1 MEQNEVITLEDRGF
15 IEVKGAEAK
24 DFLQN
29 IVTNDIEKATVS
41 STLFSS
47 ILTPQGKYLFEFFV
61 LKLNDGYLL
70 ECEKKSTIEII
81 KLLNF
86 YKLRSK
92 IDLIDSSEKYVAAVI
107 SLEKFK
113 EINNSNL
120 SKGNT
125 VSYRGDQVYIDPR
138 NNKLGAKI
146 ISKLESIYLTIKKL
160 NLKIGEKKKYYN
172 KSFELG
178 IPQIGLDKLR
188 SKVSFADLS
197 EKYVAAVI
205 SLEKFKEIDNSDIL
219 KGKTIFYRDAPI
231 YIDPRNEKLGAK
243 IISKL
248 ENIHLTIKKLNLVI
262 ADKKK
267 YYNKSFML
275 GIPQIELNKLKD
287 KIFGIEN
294 NLDELNGIDFK
305 KGCYIGQENTS
316 RIKLRNKLRRRI
328 LPIQKIDGEIH
339 ENDTIKYNGSEIG
352 KVMINKPYSFALIKV
367 VDPDLKEFNNT
378 ELVCGTSKVK
388 ILKPEWI

>member
-1 MEQNEVITLEDRGF
+1 MEKNEVIILEDRGF
-15 IEVKGAEAK
+15 IQVNGPEAR

-29 IVTNDIEKATVS
+29 IVTNNIEKVTNN
-41 STLFSS
+41 STIFSS

-61 LKLNDGYLL
+61 LKLKDNYLL

-81 KLLNF
+81 KLLKF

-92 IDLIDSSEKYVAAVI
+92 VDFTDLSEKYVAAVI

-113 EINNSNL
+113 EMRETNL

-125 VSYRGDQVYIDPR
+125 TNYRKDLVYIDPR

-146 ISKLESIYLTIKKL
+146 ISKLENIHLAIKKL
-160 NLKIGEKKKYYN
+160 NLKIADKKKYYT

-178 IPQIGLDKLR
+178 IPQIE
-188 SKVSFADLS
+188 LS
-197 EKYVAAVI
+197 
-205 SLEKFKEIDNSDIL
+205 
-219 KGKTIFYRDAPI
+219 
-231 YIDPRNEKLGAK
+231 
-243 IISKL
+243 
-248 ENIHLTIKKLNLVI
+248 
-262 ADKKK
+262 
-267 YYNKSFML
+267 
-275 GIPQIELNKLKD
+275 KLKD

-328 LPIQKIDGEIH
+328 LPIHKISGEIF
-339 ENDTIKYNGSEIG
+339 ENDVIKYKNSDIG
-352 KVMINKPYSFALIKV
+352 KILIDKPYSFALVKIV
-367 VDPDLKEFNNT
+367 EPNLKEFANT
-378 ELVCGTSKVK
+378 ELVCGKSKVK